1 MKWFS
6 EKCISCLRSSLV
18 YFVWLFLLAPLSKLT
33 ISCLWHIV
41 FLSGF
46 YLLVIFKVVYQWVS
60 HLIIYRGIYVSMWSK
75 GHLLSFKV
83 SPLPYLVLCCAVTL
97 VLSDAATLWTIAH
110 KTPLSMGFSWQE
122 YWSGL
127 LCSPPGS
134 LLDPGIEPMSLMRPA
149 LASGFFTISILLG
162 KYAQFP
168 VVYVNNMYFMHSYQF
183 CMTDCSLIWRL
194 VRTKRNSTREFGDE
208 TQRGKHEVTSWRKK
222 KELHAIWEKQ
232 VL

>member
-1 MKWFS
+1 ML
-6 EKCISCLRSSLV
+6 CILIPADEIRVGLKEEVYIFEPDLREV
-18 YFVWLFLLAPLSKLT
+18 CT
-33 ISCLWHIV
+33 
-41 FLSGF
+41 
-46 YLLVIFKVVYQWVS
+46 
-60 HLIIYRGIYVSMWSK
+60 
-75 GHLLSFKV
+75 
-83 SPLPYLVLCCAVTL
+83 
-97 VLSDAATLWTIAH
+97 VLSHFCRVQLFVTLWTIAH
-110 KTPLSMGFSWQE
+110 QAPLSMGFSWQE

-134 LLDPGIEPMSLMRPA
+134 LLDPGIEPMSLMWPA

-168 VVYVNNMYFMHSYQF
+168 VVYVNNMYFMHIYQF

-222 KELHAIWEKQ
+222 KELHAI
-232 VL
+232 

>member
-1 MKWFS
+1 MHILF
-6 EKCISCLRSSLV
+6 CLQSSLI
-18 YFVWLFLLAPLSKLT
+18 YFVWLFLPAPLSKLT

-122 YWSGL
+122 YRSGL
-127 LCSPPGS
+127 PCSPPGDLS
-134 LLDPGIEPMSLMRPA
+134 YPGIEPVSPVSSV
-149 LASGFFTISILLG
+149 LAGRFFTANTTWKALTRLC
-162 KYAQFP
+162 FP
-168 VVYVNNMYFMHSYQF
+168 
-183 CMTDCSLIWRL
+183 L
-194 VRTKRNSTREFGDE
+194 
-208 TQRGKHEVTSWRKK
+208 
-222 KELHAIWEKQ
+222 
-232 VL
+232 

>member
-1 MKWFS
+1 MLCYKYY
-6 EKCISCLRSSLV
+6 KSCLTLCHPMDYSSPGSSV
-18 YFVWLFLLAPLSKLT
+18 HGILL
-33 ISCLWHIV
+33 
-41 FLSGF
+41 
-46 YLLVIFKVVYQWVS
+46 
-60 HLIIYRGIYVSMWSK
+60 
-75 GHLLSFKV
+75 
-83 SPLPYLVLCCAVTL
+83 
-97 VLSDAATLWTIAH
+97 
-110 KTPLSMGFSWQE
+110 FSWQE

-222 KELHAIWEKQ
+222 KELHAI
-232 VL
+232 